1 MSNAS
6 AMKDFFETRALA
18 FEVTPRAAALHF
30 DKRRG
35 LRALLC
41 ADSQGT
47 VLVVVPQDGFLDME
61 VVRNVSKRAL
71 RPVDTATEPVAV
83 GNFNPAGTV
92 PLGALL
98 GVPTLMHSGIA
109 HDGML
114 HFIGPDSTGVVSLP
128 AQALHAEQHEV
139 SYFDISQEM
148 TPAWVAQQQQQHQFT
163 RKRIET
169 LLEDV
174 KGLPAMPEMA
184 RRILHVTGDANATAQ
199 DLAKVIEVD
208 PSLSAQIISYATSA
222 FYGYRGDIT
231 SVRDAIA
238 RVLGFEVVANIA
250 VGISLGTTFKVPV
263 AGPIGLNAFWRHAV
277 YTSALA
283 ERLCKALPRDRQARP
298 GTAYLGGL
306 LHDFGYLVLGHVLP
320 KAFEALNQNIAAN
333 PNLNVT
339 MIESMIVG
347 MSHTEIGA
355 RLLQQ
360 WKLPEEAVTAVRYH
374 HTPDYR
380 AEDAVYAHMISLAEG
395 LLQRQGA
402 ISDADAA
409 PHEITHALL
418 GLDTA
423 VIEKAT
429 QPVLDACAELD
440 ILSQLLSR
448 AA

>member
-1 MSNAS
+1 MSDAS
-6 AMKDFFETRALA
+6 AMKNFFETRALA
-18 FEVTPRAAALHF
+18 FDVTSRAAALHF

-41 ADSQGT
+41 ADPRGT

-71 RPVDTATEPVAV
+71 RPVDTATEPTVPS
-83 GNFNPAGTV
+83 NFNAVGTV

-114 HFIGPDSTGVVSLP
+114 HFTGPDSTVVSLP
-128 AQALHAEQHEV
+128 AQSLHAAQHEV

-148 TPAWVAQQQQQHQFT
+148 TPAWIAQQQQQHQFT
-163 RKRIET
+163 RKRIEA

-238 RVLGFEVVANIA
+238 RVLGFELVANIA
-250 VGISLGTTFKVPV
+250 VGISLGTNFKVPV

-320 KAFEALNQNIAAN
+320 NAFEALNQNIAAN

-360 WKLPEEAVTAVRYH
+360 WKLPEEAVTAVRHH

-395 LLQRQGA
+395 LLQRQGV

-409 PHEITHALL
+409 PHEITYALL

-429 QPVLDACAELD
+429 RPVLDACAELD